1 MFITP
6 KDYDYKAWDL
16 GAAVDV
22 FDENKVTNT
31 TVEPMGLARAAYEDG
46 GRGLINLIEEY
57 SHRYP
62 WHNTSYG
69 NTVCVVNCNVVC
81 CVWTRRVTAT

>member
-22 FDENKVTNT
+22 FDENKVKNTN
-31 TVEPMGLARAAYEDG
+31 VEPMGLARAAYEDG

-57 SHRYP
+57 THRYVR
-62 WHNTSYG
+62 YI
-69 NTVCVVNCNVVC
+69 CVVRNYFACRKLP
-81 CVWTRRVTAT
+81 CVDSPSHDRPGLP